1 MNIAFEN
8 LEKIQEIYNILIL
21 LRDREMNKIE
31 KRWLTTEE
39 LAEYIGYS
47 KESIKNMIRYEEF
60 ILELH
65 YYKKHRKNIFDILE
79 IDKWIM
85 NSNKIYKRNNYELLT
100 NNILKIAS

>member
-1 MNIAFEN
+1 MNIAFEK
-8 LEKIQEIYNILIL
+8 LEKIEEIYNLLVL

-47 KESIKNMIRYEEF
+47 KESIKNMIKNEEF
-60 ILELH
+60 VIELH
-65 YYKKHRKNIFDILE
+65 YYKKNRKNIFDKTE

-85 NSNKIYKRNNYELLT
+85 GSNKTNTNNYELLA
-100 NNILKIAS
+100 NRILKNVA

>member
-1 MNIAFEN
+1 MNIAFEK
-8 LEKIQEIYNILIL
+8 LEKIEEIYNLLVL

-47 KESIKNMIRYEEF
+47 KESIKNMIRDEEF

-65 YYKKHRKNIFDILE
+65 YYKKYRKNIFDKLE
-79 IDKWIM
+79 IDKWVM
-85 NSNKIYKRNNYELLT
+85 SSNKTYNKNYELLA
-100 NNILKIAS
+100 NRILENVA